1 MLKVPAR
8 WCVYTQKPDNGQMYT
23 DKMNRIYTRFAKA
36 YDGFIRL
43 APFWSE
49 WLSQVLN
56 FDLGKKVLEVSFG
69 PGYLLTK
76 YPETSNVYGLDY
88 NGTMVHR
95 AKVKVLK
102 ARRKA
107 KLVEGNVEAMPY
119 PDNFFDTIVNT
130 MAFSGYP
137 DGDKAMSEM
146 LRVLKPEGQL
156 LLIDYDYPPN
166 RDVRGYLLV
175 KFIELCGDVM
185 KDIGKI
191 VESQGA
197 TYTRKMIGAYGS
209 VQLFD
214 IRKQVDGIW

>member
-8 WCVYTQKPDNGQMYT
+8 WCLYTKKPVNGQMYT
-23 DKMNRIYTRFAKA
+23 DKMNRIYTRFSKA

-49 WLSQVLN
+49 WLSQVLTY
-56 FDLGKKVLEVSFG
+56 DLGKKVLEVSFG

-88 NGTMVHR
+88 NSTMVHR

-102 ARRKA
+102 AKRKA
-107 KLVEGNVEAMPY
+107 KLIEGNVEAMPY

-156 LLIDYDYPPN
+156 LLIDYDYPPD
-166 RDVRGYLLV
+166 RDVRGYLMV

>member
-1 MLKVPAR
+1 MLKVPVG

-43 APFWSE
+43 APFWSG
-49 WLSQVLN
+49 WLSQILTY
-56 FDLGKKVLEVSFG
+56 DLGKKVLEVSFG

-88 NGTMVHR
+88 NSTMVHR

-107 KLVEGNVEAMPY
+107 KLVEGNVESMPY

-156 LLIDYDYPPN
+156 LLIDYDYPPD
-166 RDVRGYLLV
+166 RGVRGYLLV

-185 KDIGKI
+185 KDIGKTI
-191 VESQGA
+191 ESQGA
-197 TYTRKMIGAYGS
+197 TYTRKVIGAYGS

-214 IRKQVDGIW
+214 IRK